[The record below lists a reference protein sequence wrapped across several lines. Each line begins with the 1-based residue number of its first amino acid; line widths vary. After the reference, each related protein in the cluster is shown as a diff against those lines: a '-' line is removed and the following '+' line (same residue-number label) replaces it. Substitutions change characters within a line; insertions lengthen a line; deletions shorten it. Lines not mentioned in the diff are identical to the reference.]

1 MCMCVCVCVHASIHT
16 SSSESVDR
24 VLGRLMKNLNTFV
37 QLPVWVCQS
46 CRRTTDGGMNR
57 KMDLVSLVRSNDNS
71 NIIVTWSRVSIA
83 QYLILSG

>member
-1 MCMCVCVCVHASIHT
+1 
-16 SSSESVDR
+16 
-24 VLGRLMKNLNTFV
+24 MKNLNTFV

-71 NIIVTWSRVSIA
+71 NIIVTWSWVSIA
-83 QYLILSG
+83 QYLILSGWSPQAVQITKVQTEGLWPVS